1 MQLANEIGKENI
13 AADLVLACASG
24 PYLEEVSGR
33 VRVIDLGCGSVSR
46 ALPDL
51 VGYLKRER
59 PRSLLSGLDHANV
72 VAIAACKIA
81 RCGTDSVISIRSVP
95 SAAYRYAS
103 TRRGRILFRIARVMY
118 RFADRIVA
126 NSDGVAED
134 FARFYGLSRDRV
146 DVIHNPVSLRDI
158 QASSRKEN
166 GHPWLRDNG
175 PPIVL
180 GAGRFVAV
188 KDFPTLIRA
197 FSEVH
202 QRISCRLVILGEGPQ
217 RDTLERLVET
227 LDLGDRVLMPG
238 FDRNPYAWMR
248 RARVFVSSSVSEGCP
263 NSLMQALACGTR
275 VVSTT
280 SLGGAAEILEGGKW
294 GRLVP
299 VGDVAALAH
308 AITDSLGD
316 GDTPDL
322 TRRALDF
329 SPEKIAARYLDVLL
343 RG

>member
-1 MQLANEIGKENI
+1 
-13 AADLVLACASG
+13 
-24 PYLEEVSGR
+24 
-33 VRVIDLGCGSVSR
+33 
-46 ALPDL
+46 
-51 VGYLKRER
+51 
-59 PRSLLSGLDHANV
+59 
-72 VAIAACKIA
+72 
-81 RCGTDSVISIRSVP
+81 
-95 SAAYRYAS
+95 
-103 TRRGRILFRIARVMY
+103 
-118 RFADRIVA
+118 
-126 NSDGVAED
+126 
-134 FARFYGLSRDRV
+134 
-146 DVIHNPVSLRDI
+146 
-158 QASSRKEN
+158 
-166 GHPWLRDNG
+166 
-175 PPIVL
+175 
-180 GAGRFVAV
+180 
-188 KDFPTLIRA
+188 
-197 FSEVH
+197 
-202 QRISCRLVILGEGPQ
+202 
-217 RDTLERLVET
+217 
-227 LDLGDRVLMPG
+227 MPG